1 LFTVKTSCK
10 RLKVKANPFSLILPL
25 NNFFMEE
32 KKYDFGMIG
41 LGVMGRNL
49 LLNMADQGFSV
60 IGYDKNP
67 DKTTAFEASATKGTT
82 VKGVNTLKEMVDQ
95 LKTPR
100 KLMMLV
106 PAGNPVDS
114 VINELKPLLQKG
126 DIIIDG
132 GNSHY
137 TDTLRRINELKN
149 VGFHFMGIG
158 ISGGEEGARKGPSIM
173 PGGDEEAYKEVAP
186 ILKAVAAKVNG
197 EPCVAYLGHQAAG
210 HYVKMVH
217 NGIEYAIM
225 ELISECYDLM
235 HHGFG
240 LSNEELHEVFKDW
253 DSGQMKSFLLEITA
267 AIFEKKDDK
276 TDNYLVDM
284 ILDKAGAKGTGKW
297 TSQEGLDLPMPIP
310 TIDSAVM
317 MRNLSSLID
326 ERKEAAALYKTHPE
340 KTETDKKEFINQLKE
355 ALYFAT
361 LISYAQGLAML
372 TTASTELKMDIPL
385 PEVVSVW
392 RGGCIIRSAMLDVFK
407 KAYQNPNLKNLLL
420 DPNIANI
427 LQQKEASL
435 QKVVSVAAL
444 NNYPAA
450 GLMASLNYFNA
461 YRRKVLPTNLI
472 QAQRDFFGAHTY
484 QRTDDPTGVF
494 HTEWE

>member
-1 LFTVKTSCK
+1 
-10 RLKVKANPFSLILPL
+10 
-25 NNFFMEE
+25 MEE
-32 KKYDFGMIG
+32 NKFDFGMIG
-41 LGVMGRNL
+41 LGVMGSNL
-49 LLNMADQGFSV
+49 LLNMADNGFSV
-60 IGYDKNP
+60 IGYDTNP
-67 DKTTAFEASATKGTT
+67 EKTKKLESSATKGTT
-82 VKGVNTLKEMVDQ
+82 VKGVNTLAEMISK

-114 VINELKPLLQKG
+114 VIKDLRPLLQKG

-137 TDTLRRINELKN
+137 TDTLRRINELKD

-158 ISGGEEGARKGPSIM
+158 ISGGEEGARRGPSIM
-173 PGGDEEAYKEVAP
+173 PGGDEEAYQEVAP
-186 ILKAVAAKVNG
+186 ILKAVAAKVNDQ
-197 EPCVAYLGHQAAG
+197 PCVGYLGKDAAG

-225 ELISECYDLM
+225 QLISECYDLM
-235 HHGFG
+235 HNGIQM
-240 LSNEELHEVFKDW
+240 SNEELHEVFKSW
-253 DSGQMKSFLLEITA
+253 DSGEMKSFLLEITA
-267 AIFEKKDDK
+267 SIFSKKDDK
-276 TDNYLVDM
+276 TNNFLVDM

-310 TIDSAVM
+310 TIDAAVM

-326 ERKEAAALYKTHPE
+326 ERKEAADLYKTSLQKIE
-340 KTETDKKEFINQLKE
+340 IDKEEFKKLLHD

-361 LISYAQGLAML
+361 IISYAQGLSML
-372 TTASTELKMDIPL
+372 TTASSELKMEIPL

-392 RGGCIIRSAMLDVFK
+392 RGGCIIRSALLDLFK
-407 KAYQNPNLKNLLL
+407 DAYQNADLKNLLL
-420 DPNIANI
+420 NENIARI
-427 LQQKEASL
+427 LKEKEAAL
-435 QKVVSVAAL
+435 QKTVSLAAG
-444 NNYPAA
+444 NNYPIA
-450 GLMASLNYFNA
+450 GLMSALNYYNA
-461 YRRKVLPTNLI
+461 YRRNHLPTNLI

-484 QRTDDPTGVF
+484 QRTDEAGTF

>member
-1 LFTVKTSCK
+1 
-10 RLKVKANPFSLILPL
+10 
-25 NNFFMEE
+25 MESN
-32 KKYDFGMIG
+32 KFDFGMIG
-41 LGVMGRNL
+41 LGVMGSNL
-49 LLNMADQGFSV
+49 LLNMADHGFSV
-60 IGYDKNP
+60 IGFDTNP
-67 DKTTAFEASATKGTT
+67 DKTKALEAAASKDASSKAD
-82 VKGVNTLKEMVDQ
+82 VKGVNSLAEMVSL

-106 PAGNPVDS
+106 PAGKPVDS
-114 VINELKPLLQKG
+114 VIGDLKPLMEKG

-137 TDTLRRINELKN
+137 TDTLRRITELKDI
-149 VGFHFMGIG
+149 GFHFMGIG

-186 ILKAVAAKVNG
+186 ILKAVSAKVND
-197 EPCVAYLGHQAAG
+197 EPCVGYLGHDAAG

-225 ELISECYDLM
+225 QLISECYDLM
-235 HHGFG
+235 HHGLG
-240 LSNEELHEVFKDW
+240 LSNKELHEVFKDW
-253 DSGQMKSFLLEITA
+253 DNGDLKSFLLEITA
-267 AIFEKKDDK
+267 IIFNKKDNK
-276 TDNYLVDM
+276 TDNDLVDM

-326 ERKEAAALYKTHPE
+326 ERKEAASLYKISLQ
-340 KTETDKKEFINQLKE
+340 KIGTDKKEFISQLRDSF
-355 ALYFAT
+355 YFAS

-372 TTASTELKMDIPL
+372 TTASDELKMEIPL

-392 RGGCIIRSAMLDVFK
+392 RGGCIIRSAMLDAFK
-407 KAYQNPNLKNLLL
+407 KAYQNPSLKNLLL
-420 DPNIANI
+420 DADIAKI

-435 QKVVSVAAL
+435 QKIVAAAAL

-461 YRRKVLPTNLI
+461 YRRGLLPTNLV

-484 QRTDDPTGVF
+484 QRTDEDGIF

>member
-1 LFTVKTSCK
+1 MDENL
-10 RLKVKANPFSLILPL
+10 
-25 NNFFMEE
+25 
-32 KKYDFGMIG
+32 YDFGMIG
-41 LGVMGRNL
+41 LGVMGSNL
-49 LLNMADQGFSV
+49 LLNMADHGFSV
-60 IGYDKNP
+60 IGYDKNSE
-67 DKTTAFEASATKGTT
+67 KTKAFEEAATEGTK
-82 VKGVNTLKEMVDQ
+82 VKGVNSLQEMIAK

-100 KLMMLV
+100 KMMMLV
-106 PAGNPVDS
+106 PAGSPVDS
-114 VINELKPLLQKG
+114 VINDLKPLLQKG

-137 TDTLRRINELKN
+137 TDTLRRIAELKN
-149 VGFHFMGIG
+149 EGFHFIGMG

-173 PGGDEEAYKEVAP
+173 PGGNKEAYNEVAP
-186 ILKAVAAKVNG
+186 ILKAIAAKVNG
-197 EPCVAYLGHQAAG
+197 EPCVGYLGHNAAG

-225 ELISECYDLM
+225 QLISECYDLM
-235 HHGFG
+235 NHGLG
-240 LSNEELHEVFKDW
+240 LSSEELQQVFKDW
-253 DSGQMKSFLLEITA
+253 DSGDMKSFLLEITA
-267 AIFEKKDDK
+267 VIFARKDE
-276 TDNYLVDM
+276 NYNRYLLDM

-326 ERKEAAALYKTHPE
+326 ERKEASEIYKTDP
-340 KTETDKKEFINQLKE
+340 KKIDTDDKKEFISQLKD
-355 ALYFAT
+355 ALYFST
-361 LISYAQGLAML
+361 LVSYAQGLAML
-372 TTASTELKMDIPL
+372 TVASTELKMDIPL

-392 RGGCIIRSAMLDVFK
+392 RGGCIIRSAMLDIFK
-407 KAYQNPNLKNLLL
+407 KAYQQNADLKNLLL
-420 DPNIANI
+420 DKNIARI
-427 LQQKEASL
+427 LQDKESAL

-461 YRRKVLPTNLI
+461 YRRRLLPTNLI

-484 QRTDDPTGVF
+484 QRTDKEGIF
-494 HTEWE
+494 HTVWEEEVRKAQEEKSEK

>member
-1 LFTVKTSCK
+1 
-10 RLKVKANPFSLILPL
+10 
-25 NNFFMEE
+25 MESN
-32 KKYDFGMIG
+32 KFDFGMIG
-41 LGVMGRNL
+41 LGVMGSNL
-49 LLNMADQGFSV
+49 LLNMADHGFSV
-60 IGYDKNP
+60 IGFDTNP
-67 DKTTAFEASATKGTT
+67 DKTKALEADASKDASSKAN
-82 VKGVNTLKEMVDQ
+82 VKGVNSLAEMVSL

-106 PAGNPVDS
+106 PAGKPVDS
-114 VINELKPLLQKG
+114 VIGDLKPLMQKG

-137 TDTLRRINELKN
+137 TDTLRRINELKDI
-149 VGFHFMGIG
+149 GFHFMGIG
-158 ISGGEEGARKGPSIM
+158 ISGGEEGARRGPSIM
-173 PGGDEEAYKEVAP
+173 PGGDEEAYKEVEP
-186 ILKAVAAKVNG
+186 ILKAVSAKVNG
-197 EPCVAYLGHQAAG
+197 EPCVGYLGHDAAG

-225 ELISECYDLM
+225 QLISECYDLM
-235 HHGFG
+235 HHGLG
-240 LSNEELHEVFKDW
+240 LSNKELHEVFKDW
-253 DSGQMKSFLLEITA
+253 DSGDLKSFLLEITA
-267 AIFEKKDDK
+267 IIFDKKDDK
-276 TDNYLVDM
+276 TGNDLVDM

-297 TSQEGLDLPMPIP
+297 TSQSGLDLPMPIP

-326 ERKEAAALYKTHPE
+326 ERKEAASLYKTSLRKIE
-340 KTETDKKEFINQLKE
+340 ADKKEFISQLRDSF
-355 ALYFAT
+355 YFAS

-372 TTASTELKMDIPL
+372 TTASDELKMEIPL

-407 KAYQNPNLKNLLL
+407 KAYQNPSLKNLLL
-420 DPNIANI
+420 DTDIAKI

-435 QKVVSVAAL
+435 QKIVAAAAL
-444 NNYPAA
+444 NNYPAT

-461 YRRKVLPTNLI
+461 YRRGLLPTNLV

-484 QRTDDPTGVF
+484 QRTDEDGIF

>member
-1 LFTVKTSCK
+1 
-10 RLKVKANPFSLILPL
+10 
-25 NNFFMEE
+25 MEPA
-32 KKYDFGMIG
+32 KFDFGMIG
-41 LGVMGRNL
+41 LGVMGSNL
-49 LLNMADQGFSV
+49 LLNMADHGFSV
-60 IGYDKNP
+60 IGYDTNP
-67 DKTTAFEASATKGTT
+67 DKTKALEESADKDTSITGE
-82 VKGVNTLKEMVDQ
+82 VKGVNSLKEMIAS

-106 PAGNPVDS
+106 PAGKPVDS
-114 VINELKPLLQKG
+114 VIGDLKPLLKKG

-137 TDTLRRINELKN
+137 TDTLKRIYELKDI
-149 VGFHFMGIG
+149 GFHFMGIG

-173 PGGDEEAYKEVAP
+173 PGGDEEAYQKVEP
-186 ILKAVAAKVNG
+186 ILKAVSAKVNG
-197 EPCVAYLGHQAAG
+197 EPCVGYLGHDAAG

-225 ELISECYDLM
+225 QLISECYDM
-235 HHGFG
+235 MKNG
-240 LSNEELHEVFKDW
+240 LSLSNKELQEVFKDW
-253 DSGQMKSFLLEITA
+253 DSGEMKSFLLEITTI
-267 AIFEKKDDK
+267 IFDKKDDK

-297 TSQEGLDLPMPIP
+297 TSQSGLDLPMPIP

-317 MRNLSSLID
+317 MRNLSSLAE
-326 ERKEAAALYKTHPE
+326 ERKDAASLYKTSPQ
-340 KTETDKKEFINQLKE
+340 KMGNDKKEFINQLKE
-355 ALYFAT
+355 AFYFAS

-372 TTASTELKMDIPL
+372 TTASSELKMDIPL

-392 RGGCIIRSAMLDVFK
+392 RGGCIIRSAMLDMFK
-407 KAYQNPNLKNLLL
+407 EAYQNKSLKNLLL
-420 DPNIANI
+420 DTAIARI
-427 LQQKEASL
+427 LQHKEPSL
-435 QKVVSVAAL
+435 QKIVSIAAL

-450 GLMASLNYFNA
+450 GLMASLNYYNA
-461 YRRKVLPTNLI
+461 YHRKLLPTNLV

-484 QRTDDPTGVF
+484 QRIDTDGIF

>member
-1 LFTVKTSCK
+1 
-10 RLKVKANPFSLILPL
+10 
-25 NNFFMEE
+25 MEE
-32 KKYDFGMIG
+32 RLYDFGMIG
-41 LGVMGRNL
+41 LGVMGSNL
-49 LLNMADQGFSV
+49 LLNMADHGFAV

-67 DKTTAFEASATKGTT
+67 EKTKAFEASAPKGTV
-82 VKGVNTLKEMVDQ
+82 VKGVNTLEQMIAQ

-106 PAGNPVDS
+106 PAGKPVDS
-114 VINELKPLLQKG
+114 VIGDLKPLLQKG

-137 TDTLRRINELKN
+137 TDTLRRLNELKD

-197 EPCVAYLGHQAAG
+197 DPCVAYLGHDAAG

-225 ELISECYDLM
+225 QLISECYDLM
-235 HHGFG
+235 HNGLG
-240 LSNEELHEVFKDW
+240 LSNKELHEVFLEW
-253 DSGQMKSFLLEITA
+253 DSSDMKSFLLEITA
-267 AIFEKKDDK
+267 VIFNKKDNTTK
-276 TDNYLVDM
+276 NYLVDM
-284 ILDKAGAKGTGKW
+284 ILDKAGAKGTGQW
-297 TSQEGLDLPMPIP
+297 TSEEGLDLPMPIP

-317 MRNLSSLID
+317 MRNLSGLIQ
-326 ERKEAAALYKTHPE
+326 ERKEASVIYKTSLQ
-340 KTETDKKEFINQLKE
+340 KIETDKKEFISQLRD

-361 LISYAQGLAML
+361 LMSYAQGLAML
-372 TTASTELKMDIPL
+372 TTASSELKMDIPL

-392 RGGCIIRSAMLDVFK
+392 RGGCIIRSAMLDLFK
-407 KAYQNPNLKNLLL
+407 NAYQNPGLKNIML
-420 DPNIANI
+420 DKNIAS
-427 LQQKEASL
+427 LAVQKEEAI
-435 QKVVSVAAL
+435 KKIVSIAAL
-444 NNYPAA
+444 HNYPAA

-461 YRRKVLPTNLI
+461 YRRDLLPTNLV

-484 QRTDDPTGVF
+484 QRVDTEGIF
-494 HTEWE
+494 HTEWEQ

>member
-1 LFTVKTSCK
+1 MQE
-10 RLKVKANPFSLILPL
+10 N
-25 NNFFMEE
+25 
-32 KKYDFGMIG
+32 KYDFGMIG
-41 LGVMGRNL
+41 LGVMGSNL
-49 LLNMADQGFSV
+49 LLNMADHGFSV

-67 DKTTAFEASATKGTT
+67 EKTKTLEASATKGTT
-82 VKGVNTLKEMVDQ
+82 VKGVNTLEEMIAQ

-114 VINELKPLLQKG
+114 VIHDLKPLLQKG

-149 VGFHFMGIG
+149 IGFHFMGIG
-158 ISGGEEGARKGPSIM
+158 ISGGEEGARRGPSIM
-173 PGGDEEAYKEVAP
+173 PGGDKEAYKEVAP
-186 ILKAVAAKVNG
+186 ILEAVAAKVNS
-197 EPCVAYLGHQAAG
+197 EPCVAYLGHGAAG

-235 HHGFG
+235 HHGLQ
-240 LSNEELHEVFKDW
+240 LSNEELHEVFKQW
-253 DSGQMKSFLLEITA
+253 NSGEMQSFLLEITA
-267 AIFEKKDDK
+267 IIFQKKDDK
-276 TDNYLVDM
+276 TKNYLVDM

-310 TIDSAVM
+310 TIDAAVM
-317 MRNLSSLID
+317 MRNLSSLVD
-326 ERKEAAALYKTHPE
+326 ERKEAQKLYRTSFKKIEVE
-340 KTETDKKEFINQLKE
+340 KEEFVNLLHD

-361 LISYAQGLAML
+361 IISYAQGLAMI
-372 TTASTELKMDIPL
+372 TTASSELKMDIPL
-385 PEVVSVW
+385 PKVVDVW
-392 RGGCIIRSAMLDVFK
+392 RGGCIIRSALLGNFK
-407 KAYQNPNLKNLLL
+407 IAYKNADLKNLLL
-420 DPNIANI
+420 DKEIAEL
-427 LQQKEASL
+427 LQEKEPAL
-435 QKVVSVAAL
+435 QKIVSLAAG
-444 NNYPAA
+444 NNYPCA
-450 GLMASLNYFNA
+450 GLMASLNYYNA
-461 YRRKVLPTNLI
+461 YRRSLLPTNLV

-484 QRTDDPTGVF
+484 ERIDEGGIF

>member
-1 LFTVKTSCK
+1 MQE
-10 RLKVKANPFSLILPL
+10 N
-25 NNFFMEE
+25 
-32 KKYDFGMIG
+32 KYDFGMIG
-41 LGVMGRNL
+41 LGVMGSNL
-49 LLNMADQGFSV
+49 LLNMADHGFSV

-67 DKTTAFEASATKGTT
+67 EKTKAFEASATKGTT
-82 VKGVNTLKEMVDQ
+82 VKGVNTLEEMIAK

-106 PAGNPVDS
+106 PAGNPVDN

-149 VGFHFMGIG
+149 IGFHFMGIG
-158 ISGGEEGARKGPSIM
+158 ISGGEEGARRGPSIM
-173 PGGDEEAYKEVAP
+173 PGGDKESYKEVAP
-186 ILKAVAAKVNG
+186 ILEAVAAKVNN
-197 EPCVAYLGHQAAG
+197 EPCVGYLGHDAAG

-235 HHGFG
+235 HHG
-240 LSNEELHEVFKDW
+240 LQVSNEGLHEVFKQW
-253 DSGQMKSFLLEITA
+253 NSGEMQSFLLEITA
-267 AIFEKKDDK
+267 AIFQKKDDK

-317 MRNLSSLID
+317 MRNLSSLVE
-326 ERKEAAALYKTHPE
+326 ERKEAQEVYRTSFKKIEVE
-340 KTETDKKEFINQLKE
+340 KEEFVNLLHD

-361 LISYAQGLAML
+361 IISYAQGLAMI
-372 TTASTELKMDIPL
+372 TTASSELKMEIPL
-385 PEVVSVW
+385 PKVVDVW
-392 RGGCIIRSAMLDVFK
+392 RGGCIIRSALLGTFK
-407 KAYQNPNLKNLLL
+407 TAYKNADLKNLLL
-420 DPNIANI
+420 DKEIAE
-427 LQQKEASL
+427 LLRSKESAL
-435 QKVVSVAAL
+435 QKIVSLAAG
-444 NNYPAA
+444 NNYPSV
-450 GLMASLNYFNA
+450 GLMASLNYYNA
-461 YRRKVLPTNLI
+461 YRRSLLPTNLV

-484 QRTDDPTGVF
+484 QRTDKEGIF